1 MLFYIIIVFS
11 IIPSLVGLK
20 DQRQPAYIAGVA
32 DSLSDWLVV
41 SLPYSGVY
49 CVNAGLGA
57 YQINRT
63 NSVKVEHTARD
74 GNPLVL

>member
-1 MLFYIIIVFS
+1 MA
-11 IIPSLVGLK
+11 GLS
-20 DQRQPAYIAGVA
+20 

-49 CVNAGLGA
+49 CVNAGLGG
-57 YQINRT
+57 YWINRT
-63 NSVKVEHTARD
+63 NSVKVQHMTLD